1 MDYRLADEPVA
12 VLNAAIQ
19 ELVGQQQAKA
29 PAVQL
34 QQQPAAAEVPHFLPV
49 PRFLGPKQGYYFGT
63 AEEGTGYVLLVPCRS
78 LTPLHNRWIVVLHS
92 LFIPKQHRRAAAPSA
107 AGKLA

>member
-29 PAVQL
+29 PAVQE
-34 QQQPAAAEVPHFLPV
+34 QQQPAAAEVPHFLPAA
-49 PRFLGPKQGYYFGT
+49 RFQGPKQGYYFGT
-63 AEEGTGYVLLVPCRS
+63 AEEGTGCVLLMLCRS
-78 LTPLHNRWIVVLHS
+78 FTS
-92 LFIPKQHRRAAAPSA
+92 LDTS
-107 AGKLA
+107 